1 VCGIPLNNFFSAG
14 LMVMNSFSFCLL
26 QGFSLRSP
34 EGRLS
39 FISTD
44 PPAWAA
50 AAAVI
55 PSKFIYRQLRETGQ
69 GFESF
74 LADRGLEKET
84 DGERLQTI
92 YNRDFKT
99 SFGTPAPGFSSMLYG
114 MKIANLAYVTK
125 TQVRFFSLDPWVSV
139 QLPEET
145 NEAGVR
151 YQQAAQVT
159 ASQDLL

>member
-1 VCGIPLNNFFSAG
+1 
-14 LMVMNSFSFCLL
+14 M
-26 QGFSLRSP
+26 
-34 EGRLS
+34 
-39 FISTD
+39 
-44 PPAWAA
+44 
-50 AAAVI
+50 
-55 PSKFIYRQLRETGQ
+55 PSKFIYRQLWETGQ